1 MDNQTRQQK
10 IEQYGQAYTV
20 LIEALHTCPPEMWTF
35 KPSPE
40 EWCIQE
46 LIVHLADAEVNAYTR
61 CRRAIAE
68 PGSPVFAYDQDR
80 WAGALNYMQQNGEEA
95 LQLFRYLRVL
105 TYTLIKSLPES
116 TWANT
121 IMHPEVGVMT
131 LDDWLDTYA
140 AHAHNHV
147 DQINAI
153 YAAWRAK
160 AY

>member
-1 MDNQTRQQK
+1 MDNATRQQK

-20 LIEALHTCPPEMWTF
+20 LIEALHTCPTEMWTF

-40 EWCIQE
+40 EWCIHE
-46 LIVHLADAEVNAYTR
+46 LIVHLADSEVNAYVR

-68 PGSPVFAYDQDR
+68 PGGSVMAYDQER
-80 WAGALNYMQQNGEEA
+80 WAEALHYTQQDGESA
-95 LQLFRYLRVL
+95 LQLFRYLRAL
-105 TYTLIKSLPES
+105 TYTLLKSLPES

-121 IMHPEVGVMT
+121 VVHPEVGVMT

-147 DQINAI
+147 DQIKTVC
-153 YAAWRAK
+153 AAWRAQ
-160 AY
+160 A

>member
-1 MDNQTRQQK
+1 MDNATRQRK

-35 KPSPE
+35 KSSPD

-46 LIVHLADAEVNAYTR
+46 VIVHLADSEVNAYVR

-68 PGSPVFAYDQDR
+68 PGGSVMAYDQAR
-80 WAGALNYMQQNGEEA
+80 WAEALHYMQQDGESA
-95 LQLFRYLRVL
+95 LQLFRYLRAL
-105 TYTLIKSLPES
+105 THALLKSLPES

-121 IMHPEVGVMT
+121 IQHPEVGVMT

-147 DQINAI
+147 DQINTVC
-153 YAAWRAK
+153 AAWRAQ
-160 AY
+160 A

>member
-10 IEQYGQAYTV
+10 IEQYGQAYAV

-35 KPSPE
+35 KPSAD

-46 LIVHLADAEVNAYTR
+46 MILHLADAEVNAYAR

-80 WAGALNYMQQNGEEA
+80 WASVLNYTQQDGEEA
-95 LQLFRYLRVL
+95 LELFRYLRAL
-105 TYTLIKSLPES
+105 TYTLLKSLPES

-131 LDDWLDTYA
+131 LDDWLDIYA

-147 DQINAI
+147 DQINSVC
-153 YAAWRAK
+153 AAWRAK
-160 AY
+160 A